1 MLFFLTG
8 VEFMARDN
16 NVNDFSIHTALS
28 WKIKR
33 KSQTPSDQDILCREF
48 AVSEL

>member
-8 VEFMARDN
+8 VEFVARDN
-16 NVNDFSIHTALS
+16 NVNDLSIHTALS
-28 WKIKR
+28 WKR
-33 KSQTPSDQDILCREF
+33 KSQTHSGQDILCREF

>member
-16 NVNDFSIHTALS
+16 NVNDFSINTALS